1 MEILSDFFAVFG
13 RKAAILTVVYIL
25 VFMLILLDL
34 WSGVR
39 KAKRKGDYI
48 SSYGLRKTLNKIARY
63 YNMLFAVSVID
74 TLQML
79 AIFYAKYNDV
89 VLFLPIFPVF
99 TFLAAIFIGV
109 IEVKSIYE
117 KSDKKDKAKAA
128 DIINFLREVSKDSE
142 AGRVIYNIFK
152 ERERENES
160 DN

>member
-13 RKAAILTVVYIL
+13 RKAAILTAVYIL

-74 TLQML
+74 ILQML
-79 AIFYAKYNDV
+79 AVFYAKYNGV
-89 VLFLPIFPVF
+89 VLFLPILPVF
-99 TFLAAIFIGV
+99 TFLAAIFIGI

-117 KSDKKDKAKAA
+117 KSDKKDKARAA
-128 DIINFLREVSKDSE
+128 DTFGLLRELFGDSE
-142 AGRVIYNIFK
+142 AGRIINNITDRMERGK
-152 ERERENES
+152 EK
-160 DN
+160 